1 MRETLSSELT
11 FEAPTWNK
19 VYTMIL
25 GLSGKIQKT
34 GFKPDVIVGVA
45 RGGWVPAR
53 VLSDLLSITNVA
65 SVRAESYMA
74 IGETKCEPMVTQ
86 PVSISVAGKMVL
98 VVDEVA
104 DTGKTLKLIKDHVV
118 EQGAAEVKTAAVYS
132 KPWSVARPD
141 YYEKESS
148 FWIVFPWEIKETI
161 SEILRKHVEKGASFE
176 KEKAR
181 LVEDGIPVKLVERFL
196 KEIAEEENC

>member
-1 MRETLSSELT
+1 MGSELK
-11 FEAPTWNK
+11 FEVLTWK
-19 VYTMIL
+19 RVYNMIL
-25 GLSGKIQKT
+25 DLSGKIQKT

-53 VLSDLLSITNVA
+53 ILSDLLSNTNVA
-65 SVRAESYMA
+65 SVRAEFYTA
-74 IGETKCEPMVTQ
+74 IAETKCEPMMTQ
-86 PVSISVAGKMVL
+86 SVSVSVAEKMVL

-118 EQGAAEVKTAAVYS
+118 EQGASQVKTAAVYS
-132 KPWSVARPD
+132 KPWSVFIPD

-148 FWIVFPWEIKETI
+148 SWIVFPWEIKETVRK
-161 SEILRKHVEKGASFE
+161 ILRKRVEKEASFE

-181 LVEDGIPVKLVERFL
+181 LVEYGIPVKLVERFL
-196 KEIAEEENC
+196 KEIVEEDNC